1 LHPWPRWRC
10 HCPCSNNNK
19 KSFNFSS
26 SFLPII
32 LRNRTK
38 PILHKGYKKK
48 KQLSQNYNPSLNLET
63 IP

>member
-19 KSFNFSS
+19 NSFNFSS

-48 KQLSQNYNPSLNLET
+48 T
-63 IP
+63 IVTKL